1 MTRHVH
7 LRDVAAAD
15 EAPWRALWAGYL
27 TFYQADLSPAVTAH
41 TFARLLDPAS
51 PVKGRVAEREGV
63 LLGFST
69 IVLHEDS
76 WALTP
81 ACYLGDLFVAPE
93 ARGLGVGRAL
103 IEDLVMRGKQEGWSQ
118 IHWLTRHDNPARR
131 LYDTF
136 ATADDFVHYALQL

>member
-1 MTRHVH
+1 MTDAIS
-7 LRDVAAAD
+7 LRDVQPED
-15 EAPWRALWAGYL
+15 EAAWRVLWAGYL
-27 TFYQADLSPAVTAH
+27 AFYETALSPAVTDH

-51 PVKGRVAEREGV
+51 PVRGRVAVRDGALV
-63 LLGFST
+63 GFAT

-103 IEDLVMRGKQEGWSQ
+103 IEDLMARGKQEGWSQ
-118 IHWLTRHDNPARR
+118 IHWLTRHNNPARK

>member
-1 MTRHVH
+1 MTQPFQ
-7 LRDVAAAD
+7 LRDVGPGD
-15 EAPWRALWAGYL
+15 EAPWRELWAGYL
-27 TFYQADLSPAVTAH
+27 AFYETALSPAVTAH

-51 PVKGRVAEREGV
+51 PVKGRVAEREGA
-63 LLGFST
+63 LIGFST

-103 IEDLVMRGKQEGWSQ
+103 IEDLVARGKQEGWSQ
-118 IHWLTRHDNPARR
+118 IHWLTRHTNPARR
-131 LYDTF
+131 LYDSF
-136 ATADDFVHYALQL
+136 VTADDFVHYALQL

>member
-1 MTRHVH
+1 MTDAIS
-7 LRDVAAAD
+7 LRDVRPED
-15 EAPWRALWAGYL
+15 EAAWRVLWAGYL
-27 TFYQADLSPAVTAH
+27 AFYETALPAAVTDH
-41 TFARLLDPAS
+41 TFARLLDAAS
-51 PVKGRVAEREGV
+51 PVRGRVAVRDGALV
-63 LLGFST
+63 GFAT

-103 IEDLVMRGKQEGWSQ
+103 IADLLARGKQEGWSQ
-118 IHWLTRHDNPARR
+118 IHWLTRHNNPARK

-136 ATADDFVHYALQL
+136 ASADDFVHYVLQL